1 MKLVQIV
8 LCLGVTLLI
17 GCATTT
23 YKTFETR
30 GSGVVEGNGGTKIT
44 EDGMDIWDY
53 GEPPRK
59 FKVLGVIED
68 KRSGGII
75 PMRQLHADMVKKAR
89 EVGGHALI
97 KATNQAQIVGYQTIG
112 SATSTINGNT
122 ANTTGSA
129 TTVPIRRNSAQFV
142 VIQYVE

>member
-8 LCLGVTLLI
+8 LFLGLILLI

-30 GSGVVEGNGGTKIT
+30 GSVVVEGNGGTKIN

-53 GEPPRK
+53 GEPLRK

-75 PMRQLHADMVKKAR
+75 PMRQLYADMVKKAR
-89 EVGGHALI
+89 EVGGHSLI
-97 KATNQAQIVGYQTIG
+97 KATSQEQIVGYQTIG
-112 SATSTINGNT
+112 SATSTINLNT
-122 ANTTGSA
+122 AKTTGSA
-129 TTVPIRRNSAQFV
+129 TTVPIRRNSALFV
-142 VIQYVE
+142 VIQYVD